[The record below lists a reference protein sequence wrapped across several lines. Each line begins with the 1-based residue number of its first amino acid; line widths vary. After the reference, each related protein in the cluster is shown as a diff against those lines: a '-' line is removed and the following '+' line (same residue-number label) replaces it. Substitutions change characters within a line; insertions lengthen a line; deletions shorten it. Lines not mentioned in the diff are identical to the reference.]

1 MDQGLLYLEH
11 ITELSKDLT
20 LDDVAKLL
28 FFLQVP
34 AGICDK
40 NCDQFVFY
48 ELCTLG
54 KNSNHIYSTKQTS
67 ESNSNR

>member
-1 MDQGLLYLEH
+1 MDQDLLDLEY
-11 ITELSKDLT
+11 ITELSKELT

-40 NCDQFVFY
+40 N
-48 ELCTLG
+48 
-54 KNSNHIYSTKQTS
+54 
-67 ESNSNR
+67 